1 MNTQGIVHSKIIND
15 GTCNSPKFCAF
26 IEELLA
32 EIHDRE
38 EMNGAWLIMD
48 NAKIHK
54 TEEVRRLLDDTP
66 YQLKFLSP
74 YSYMLNPAENVFS
87 KMVEWIEVR

>member
-1 MNTQGIVHSKIIND
+1 
-15 GTCNSPKFCAF
+15 
-26 IEELLA
+26 
-32 EIHDRE
+32 
-38 EMNGAWLIMD
+38 MNGAWLIMD

-87 KMVEWIEVR
+87 KIQYMQALTESNCDRDAADALAV